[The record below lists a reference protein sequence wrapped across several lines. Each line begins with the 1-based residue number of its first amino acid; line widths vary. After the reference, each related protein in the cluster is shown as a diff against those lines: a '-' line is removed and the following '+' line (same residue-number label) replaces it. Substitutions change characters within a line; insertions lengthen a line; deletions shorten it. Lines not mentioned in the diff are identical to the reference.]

1 MECKMKNI
9 LVISYKF
16 PPMGGIGTRRWAKFA
31 KYLAKD
37 GYRVHILTI
46 NYNKIDNVNWLHDV
60 EDNENIIIHRVNS
73 GYPLWLMTLSS
84 NRYLA
89 WFQKVLNVILKRT
102 FFYMDVAQNWAKYM
116 LPEAKK
122 IIKDNGI
129 KNVIVT
135 NPPPSV
141 AYISTYLKID
151 IPNIN
156 LIQDFRDSWNDD
168 IDYNYPKTLK
178 FFWQKEKSVYMEW
191 FVIKHSDIIVNVT
204 QDITDRMVNK
214 FKEHKEKFI
223 TIYNGYDKDDIKYL
237 KFNREEKRVNKI
249 KIVYAG
255 GLGLGRIKAIEI
267 ILDTL
272 LEIDNSK
279 REQFEINIYSSYD
292 SSRLNSKYEVLVR
305 EGIVCFN
312 ALVSPKK
319 IFDIINRH
327 DYCLS
332 INSPLYPYAFGTKI
346 FDYMLLN
353 KKIIHFSNGGELSK
367 KLKEFNQIVIS
378 YNKNEVRDK
387 FNFLLDKD
395 IKSKVDYSE
404 FSIEHLIKRYEDLL
418 I

>member
-37 GYRVHILTI
+37 GYIVHILTI
-46 NYNKIDNVNWLHDV
+46 NYNKINNVNWLHDV

>member
-135 NPPPSV
+135 SPPHSI
-141 AYISTYLKID
+141 AYYASYLKID
-151 IPNIN
+151 LPHIQ
-156 LIQDFRDSWNDD
+156 LIQDFRDNWNDD
-168 IDYNYPKTLK
+168 VPYEYPQTLK
-178 FFWQKEKSVYMEW
+178 FFWQKEKSAYMEW
-191 FVIKHSDIIVNVT
+191 FVVKYSDIIMNVT
-204 QDITDRMVNK
+204 QDITDRVANK
-214 FKEHKEKFI
+214 FKEYEDKFI
-223 TIYNGYDKDDIKYL
+223 TIYNGYDKDDIENL
-237 KFNREEKRVNKI
+237 KFNTKTHNNKI

-255 GLGLGRIKAIEI
+255 GLGLGRIEAIEM
-267 ILDTL
+267 ILDIL
-272 LEIDNSK
+272 LEIDKSI
-279 REQFEINIYSSYD
+279 REKFKIDVYSSYN
-292 SSRLNSKYEVLVR
+292 SSKLDSKYEKLLKEKV
-305 EGIVCFN
+305 ICFHSF
-312 ALVSPKK
+312 VSPKK
-319 IFDIINRH
+319 IFNIINMY
-327 DYCLS
+327 DYTLS
-332 INSPLYPYAFGTKI
+332 INSPLYPYAFGTKV

-353 KKIIHFSNGGELSK
+353 KRIIHFSNGGELSK
-367 KLKEFNQIVIS
+367 KLKEFNQIVVS
-378 YNKNEVRDK
+378 YNKEEVK
-387 FNFLLDKD
+387 KMLELLLKNQNLQA
-395 IKSKVDYSE
+395 SVDYSE
-404 FSIEHLIKRYEDLL
+404 FDLENITRDIKELF